1 MFLFLVF
8 LRSWLLKYR
17 NKKQRKKKIDE
28 RYIKQ
33 IEEKQN
39 KIIRVYR

>member
-1 MFLFLVF
+1 MSLFV
-8 LRSWLLKYR
+8 WKR